1 MLFLIQQVDISV
13 GKFVARLYLR
23 SLCPHSLLEEED
35 YGRDPVVEPAEQ
47 IFELVGVP
55 GVLGD
60 VSVLFHPLLQVLKLK
75 HDSRFSLNVQ
85 NVSSHVM
92 IL

>member
-13 GKFVARLYLR
+13 GKFVARLLPAFPLPSLSPRGRRLR
-23 SLCPHSLLEEED
+23 K
-35 YGRDPVVEPAEQ
+35 GPVVEPAEQ

-60 VSVLFHPLLQVLKLK
+60 VPVLFHPLLQVLKLK
-75 HDSRFSLNVQ
+75 RLLQ
-85 NVSSHVM
+85 
-92 IL
+92 IQY